1 MAETPPKSGEKSRF
15 SEPVWT
21 YRGYRIKPSEFVTA
35 MVHLFRAEVSRS
47 NVWRTRLDAT
57 TNWAVVATG
66 ATLSIAFSQSTSHHT
81 VIILNTI
88 LVTLFLFIEA
98 RRYRFYELWSYRVR
112 LMETDFYAAML
123 VPPFQPAPDW
133 AETLAENLL
142 HPNYPISLWEAFG
155 RRLRRNYLWL
165 FVILALAWVA
175 KLWLFPEPARN
186 IFGLVQRA
194 NIGPIQ
200 GWVVLSIGIAYYL
213 FLFLMGLLTVGM
225 HQATGEVLPRFGT
238 FDLRTTNPSEDS
250 QAWYRPHRKRKQML
264 ALVVTDIKSSQ
275 QIADA
280 ILKGMNRGVTSMSA
294 KGMYTGDDR
303 QVLLCALTIT
313 EINNLKTIVAE
324 IDSNAFVITTAASEI
339 LGKGFSPLEENE

>member
-1 MAETPPKSGEKSRF
+1 MPEIPPKSEDKSNF

-21 YRGYRIKPSEFVTA
+21 YRGYSIKPSEFVTA
-35 MVHLFRAEVSRS
+35 MVHLFRAEVTRS

-66 ATLSIAFSQSTSHHT
+66 ATLSIAFSQSASHHT
-81 VIILNTI
+81 VIILNTL

-142 HPNYPISLWEAFG
+142 HPSFPISLWEAFG

-165 FVILALAWVA
+165 FVILALAWIA
-175 KLWLFPEPARN
+175 KLWLFPEPAQN
-186 IFGLVQRA
+186 LLALVQRA
-194 NIGPIQ
+194 YVGPIQ
-200 GWVVLSIGIAYYL
+200 GWIVLSIGIAYYS

-238 FDLRTTNPSEDS
+238 FDLRTSNQPEES
-250 QAWYRPHRKRKQML
+250 QAWYRPHRKRKQLL
-264 ALVVTDIKSSQ
+264 ALIVTDLKRSQ
-275 QIADA
+275 QISNA
-280 ILKGMNRGVTSMSA
+280 ILKGMKRGVTSMSA

-303 QVLLCALTIT
+303 QVLLCALTVT

-324 IDSNAFVITTAASEI
+324 IDSNAFVITTAANEI
-339 LGKGFSPLEENE
+339 LGKGFTPLEENE

>member
-1 MAETPPKSGEKSRF
+1 MEETPPKSGEKSSF

-57 TNWAVVATG
+57 TNWAVISTG
-66 ATLSIAFSQSTSHHT
+66 ATISIAFSQSTSHHT

-165 FVILALAWVA
+165 FVILAMAWFA

-186 IFGLVQRA
+186 LLGLAQRA

-200 GWVVLSIGIAYYL
+200 GWIVLSIAIAYYL

-238 FDLRTTNPSEDS
+238 FDLRTTNPSEES

-264 ALVVTDIKSSQ
+264 ALVVTDLKSSQ
-275 QIADA
+275 RIADA
-280 ILKGMNRGVTSMSA
+280 ILKEMNRGVTSISA

-303 QVLLCALTIT
+303 QVLMCALTIT